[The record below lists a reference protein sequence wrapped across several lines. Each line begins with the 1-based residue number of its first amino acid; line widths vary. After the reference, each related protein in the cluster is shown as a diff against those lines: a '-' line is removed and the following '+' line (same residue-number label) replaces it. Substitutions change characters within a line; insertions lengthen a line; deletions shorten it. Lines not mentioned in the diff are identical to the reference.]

1 MKKNIFFLLLIILVF
16 ISSCGLDLSTKTKYI
31 SVYNKSNSILLI
43 NMEPFQSA
51 NDYKRISYDRYTA
64 WVYESEENC
73 ILHILVYLGDVVFV
87 DGEIMLDTNKIS
99 SVGDYQFTTG
109 ENATDIVVNEDFDVE
124 IKSY

>member
-1 MKKNIFFLLLIILVF
+1 
-16 ISSCGLDLSTKTKYI
+16 
-31 SVYNKSNSILLI
+31 
-43 NMEPFQSA
+43 MEPFQSA